1 MLTQPEEIRME
12 YLGIDKTKPD
22 GTHIVAN
29 LPENKPTN
37 RCVHGLISW
46 FSASVYKNVDTILL
60 YMKQTCDV
68 YFNIIEF

>member
-37 RCVHGLISW
+37 RCVHGLIS
-46 FSASVYKNVDTILL
+46 
-60 YMKQTCDV
+60 
-68 YFNIIEF
+68 